1 MAADIAQEKQQ
12 VHELVDRLPHVQV
25 AAVRVLLEAMLDPLA
40 NATEDDEPVTEE
52 DRVRLREG
60 QEWLARRGGK
70 GIPMEEILDEF
81 GLKLEDFP
89 AASKNTR

>member
-1 MAADIAQEKQQ
+1 
-12 VHELVDRLPHVQV
+12 
-25 AAVRVLLEAMLDPLA
+25 MLDPLA